1 MLYDLSLRVD
11 AIMTTARSI
20 LQSEVTPASP
30 SPSASYAT
38 NRAVWLREVSQFATR
53 IRAHLRGVEGKRKE
67 AERKNETIE
76 QDLVI
81 VRALKMRQNCA
92 DLEKEKGVND
102 VLIGKWKEEEREL
115 REACAALVPMMKVVV
130 CEEKGVMEGIMCEEK
145 GVMKGIMCEEKGV
158 TEGVVY
164 GEKNA
169 TEGVVYGEKNATKRT
184 VLEEET
190 KDVMECI
197 AGIYAVLGVVG
208 VEYALPEEQKNRL
221 GKMIARAREAK
232 RKETSE

>member
-20 LQSEVTPASP
+20 LQSEVTPTSP

-38 NRAVWLREVSQFATR
+38 NRAVWLREVNQFATR
-53 IRAHLRGVEGKRKE
+53 IGAQLRGVERKRKE
-67 AERKNETIE
+67 AEKKNETIE

-115 REACAALVPMMKVVV
+115 REACAALVPMMECVVGGEKRATEGVV
-130 CEEKGVMEGIMCEEK
+130 CEEKN
-145 GVMKGIMCEEKGV
+145 
-158 TEGVVY
+158 T
-164 GEKNA
+164 
-169 TEGVVYGEKNATKRT
+169 TKHT
-184 VLEEET
+184 ALEEET
-190 KDVMECI
+190 RDVMECI
-197 AGIYAVLGVVG
+197 AGIYAVLDVVG
-208 VEYALPEEQKNRL
+208 VEYTLPEEQKNRL

-232 RKETSE
+232 RKETSG

>member
-11 AIMTTARSI
+11 AIMTIARSI
-20 LQSEVTPASP
+20 LQSEVTSTSP

-38 NRAVWLREVSQFATR
+38 NRAVWLREVNQFATR
-53 IRAHLRGVEGKRKE
+53 IGAQLRGVERKRKE
-67 AERKNETIE
+67 AEKKNETIE

-115 REACAALVPMMKVVV
+115 REACAALVPMMEVVV
-130 CEEKGVMEGIMCEEK
+130 GGGKNM
-145 GVMKGIMCEEKGV
+145 
-158 TEGVVY
+158 TEGVVG

-169 TEGVVYGEKNATKRT
+169 IKRA
-184 VLEEET
+184 VHEEET
-190 KDVMECI
+190 RDVMECI
-197 AGIYAVLGVVG
+197 AGIYAVLDVVG

>member
-20 LQSEVTPASP
+20 LQSEVTPTSP

-38 NRAVWLREVSQFATR
+38 NRAVWLREVNQFATKVG
-53 IRAHLRGVEGKRKE
+53 AQLRGVERKRKE
-67 AERKNETIE
+67 TERKNETID

-102 VLIGKWKEEEREL
+102 VLISKWEEEEREL
-115 REACAALVPMMKVVV
+115 REACAALVPMMEVIVCGEKSVMEVVV
-130 CEEKGVMEGIMCEEK
+130 GGEN
-145 GVMKGIMCEEKGV
+145 V
-158 TEGVVY
+158 TEGVV
-164 GEKNA
+164 GGGKNM
-169 TEGVVYGEKNATKRT
+169 TKRT
-184 VLEEET
+184 VHEEET
-190 KDVMECI
+190 RDVMECI
-197 AGIYAVLGVVG
+197 AGIYAVLDVVG
-208 VEYALPEEQKNRL
+208 VEYTLPEEQKNRL

-232 RKETSE
+232 RKETSG

>member
-11 AIMTTARSI
+11 AIMTIARSI
-20 LQSEVTPASP
+20 LQSEVTPTSP

-38 NRAVWLREVSQFATR
+38 NRAVWLREVNQFATKVG
-53 IRAHLRGVEGKRKE
+53 AQLRGVERKRKE
-67 AERKNETIE
+67 TERKNETID

-102 VLIGKWKEEEREL
+102 VLISKWEEEEREL
-115 REACAALVPMMKVVV
+115 REACAALVPMMEVIMCGEKSVMEVVV
-130 CEEKGVMEGIMCEEK
+130 GGEN
-145 GVMKGIMCEEKGV
+145 V
-158 TEGVVY
+158 TEGVV
-164 GEKNA
+164 GGGKNM
-169 TEGVVYGEKNATKRT
+169 TKRT

-190 KDVMECI
+190 RDVMECI
-197 AGIYAVLGVVG
+197 AGIYAVLDVVG
-208 VEYALPEEQKNRL
+208 VEYTLPEEQKNRL

-232 RKETSE
+232 RKETSG

>member
-11 AIMTTARSI
+11 AIMTIARSI
-20 LQSEVTPASP
+20 LQSEVTPTSP

-38 NRAVWLREVSQFATR
+38 NRAVWLREVNQFATKVG
-53 IRAHLRGVEGKRKE
+53 AQLRGVERKRKE
-67 AERKNETIE
+67 TERKNETID

-102 VLIGKWKEEEREL
+102 VLISKWEEEEREL
-115 REACAALVPMMKVVV
+115 REACAALVPMMEVIVCGEKSVMEVVV
-130 CEEKGVMEGIMCEEK
+130 GGEN
-145 GVMKGIMCEEKGV
+145 V
-158 TEGVVY
+158 TEGVV
-164 GEKNA
+164 GGGKNM
-169 TEGVVYGEKNATKRT
+169 TKRT

-190 KDVMECI
+190 RDVMECI
-197 AGIYAVLGVVG
+197 AGIYAVLDVVG
-208 VEYALPEEQKNRL
+208 VECTLPEEQKNRL

-232 RKETSE
+232 RKETSG

>member
-102 VLIGKWKEEEREL
+102 VLISKWEEEEREL
-115 REACAALVPMMKVVV
+115 REACAALVPMMEVIVCGEKSVMEVVV
-130 CEEKGVMEGIMCEEK
+130 GGGKNM
-145 GVMKGIMCEEKGV
+145 
-158 TEGVVY
+158 TEGVVG

-169 TEGVVYGEKNATKRT
+169 IKRA
-184 VLEEET
+184 VHEEET
-190 KDVMECI
+190 RDVMECI
-197 AGIYAVLGVVG
+197 AGIYAVLDVVG
-208 VEYALPEEQKNRL
+208 VEYTLPEEQKNRL

>member
-20 LQSEVTPASP
+20 LQNEVTPASP

-38 NRAVWLREVSQFATR
+38 NRAVWLREVNQFATR
-53 IRAHLRGVEGKRKE
+53 IGAHLRGVEGKRKE

-115 REACAALVPMMKVVV
+115 REACAALVPMMEVVVCGEKSVKECVVCGEKRATEGVV
-130 CEEKGVMEGIMCEEK
+130 CEEKN
-145 GVMKGIMCEEKGV
+145 
-158 TEGVVY
+158 T
-164 GEKNA
+164 
-169 TEGVVYGEKNATKRT
+169 TKHT
-184 VLEEET
+184 ALEEET
-190 KDVMECI
+190 RDVMECI
-197 AGIYAVLGVVG
+197 AGIYAVLDVVG
-208 VEYALPEEQKNRL
+208 VEYTLPEEQKNRL

-232 RKETSE
+232 RKETSG

>member
-11 AIMTTARSI
+11 AIMTIARSI
-20 LQSEVTPASP
+20 LPSEVTPTSP

-38 NRAVWLREVSQFATR
+38 NRAVWLREVNQFATR
-53 IRAHLRGVEGKRKE
+53 IGAQLRGVERKRKE
-67 AERKNETIE
+67 AEKKNETIE

-102 VLIGKWKEEEREL
+102 VLISKWEEEEREL
-115 REACAALVPMMKVVV
+115 REACAALVPMMEVIVCGEKSVMEVVV
-130 CEEKGVMEGIMCEEK
+130 GGEN
-145 GVMKGIMCEEKGV
+145 V
-158 TEGVVY
+158 TEGVVG

-169 TEGVVYGEKNATKRT
+169 IKRA
-184 VLEEET
+184 VHEEET
-190 KDVMECI
+190 RDVMECI
-197 AGIYAVLGVVG
+197 AGIYAVLDVVG
-208 VEYALPEEQKNRL
+208 VEYTLPEEQKNRL

-232 RKETSE
+232 RKETSG

>member
-11 AIMTTARSI
+11 AIMTIARSI
-20 LQSEVTPASP
+20 LQSEVTPTSP

-38 NRAVWLREVSQFATR
+38 NRAVWLREVNQFATR
-53 IRAHLRGVEGKRKE
+53 IGAQLRGVERKRKE
-67 AERKNETIE
+67 AEKKNETIE

-115 REACAALVPMMKVVV
+115 REACAALVPMMEVVV
-130 CEEKGVMEGIMCEEK
+130 GGGKNM
-145 GVMKGIMCEEKGV
+145 
-158 TEGVVY
+158 TEGVVG

-169 TEGVVYGEKNATKRT
+169 IKRA

-190 KDVMECI
+190 RDVMECI
-197 AGIYAVLGVVG
+197 AGIYAVLDVVG
-208 VEYALPEEQKNRL
+208 VEYTLPEEQKNRL

-232 RKETSE
+232 RKETSR

>member
-11 AIMTTARSI
+11 AIMTIARSI
-20 LQSEVTPASP
+20 LQSEVTPTSP

-38 NRAVWLREVSQFATR
+38 NRAVWLREVNQFATR
-53 IRAHLRGVEGKRKE
+53 IGAQLRGVERKRKE
-67 AERKNETIE
+67 TERKNETIE

-102 VLIGKWKEEEREL
+102 VLISKWEEEEREL
-115 REACAALVPMMKVVV
+115 REACAALVPMMEVIVCGEKSVMEVVV
-130 CEEKGVMEGIMCEEK
+130 GGEN
-145 GVMKGIMCEEKGV
+145 V
-158 TEGVVY
+158 TEGVV
-164 GEKNA
+164 GGGKNM
-169 TEGVVYGEKNATKRT
+169 TKRT

-190 KDVMECI
+190 RDVMECI
-197 AGIYAVLGVVG
+197 AGIYAVLDVVG
-208 VEYALPEEQKNRL
+208 VEYTLPEEQKNRL

-232 RKETSE
+232 RKETSG

>member
-11 AIMTTARSI
+11 AIMTIARSI
-20 LQSEVTPASP
+20 LQSEVTPTSL

-38 NRAVWLREVSQFATR
+38 NRAVWLREVNQLVTR
-53 IRAHLRGVEGKRKE
+53 IGAHLRGVERKRKE
-67 AERKNETIE
+67 TERKNETIE

-102 VLIGKWKEEEREL
+102 VLISKWEEEEREL
-115 REACAALVPMMKVVV
+115 REACAALVPMMEVIVCGEKSVMEVVV
-130 CEEKGVMEGIMCEEK
+130 GGEN
-145 GVMKGIMCEEKGV
+145 V
-158 TEGVVY
+158 TEGVV
-164 GEKNA
+164 GGGKNM
-169 TEGVVYGEKNATKRT
+169 TKRT

-190 KDVMECI
+190 RDVMECI
-197 AGIYAVLGVVG
+197 AGIYAVLDVVG
-208 VEYALPEEQKNRL
+208 VEYTLPEEQKNRL

-232 RKETSE
+232 RKETSG

>member
-20 LQSEVTPASP
+20 LQSEVTPTSP

-38 NRAVWLREVSQFATR
+38 NRAVWLREVNQLVTR
-53 IRAHLRGVEGKRKE
+53 IGAHLRGVERKRKE
-67 AERKNETIE
+67 TERKNETID

-102 VLIGKWKEEEREL
+102 VLISKWEEEEREL
-115 REACAALVPMMKVVV
+115 REACAALVPMMEVIVCGEKSVMEVVV
-130 CEEKGVMEGIMCEEK
+130 GGEN
-145 GVMKGIMCEEKGV
+145 V
-158 TEGVVY
+158 TEGVV
-164 GEKNA
+164 GGGKNM
-169 TEGVVYGEKNATKRT
+169 TKRT

-190 KDVMECI
+190 RDVMECI
-197 AGIYAVLGVVG
+197 AGIYAVLDVVG
-208 VEYALPEEQKNRL
+208 VEYTLPEEQKNRL

>member
-20 LQSEVTPASP
+20 LQSEVTPTSP

-38 NRAVWLREVSQFATR
+38 NRAVWLREVNQLVTR
-53 IRAHLRGVEGKRKE
+53 IGAHLRGVERKRKE
-67 AERKNETIE
+67 TERKNETID

-102 VLIGKWKEEEREL
+102 VLISKWEEEEREL
-115 REACAALVPMMKVVV
+115 REACAALVPMMEVIVCGEKSVMEVVV
-130 CEEKGVMEGIMCEEK
+130 GGEN
-145 GVMKGIMCEEKGV
+145 V
-158 TEGVVY
+158 TEGVV
-164 GEKNA
+164 GGGKNM
-169 TEGVVYGEKNATKRT
+169 TKRT
-184 VLEEET
+184 VHEEET
-190 KDVMECI
+190 RDVMECI
-197 AGIYAVLGVVG
+197 AGIYAVLDVVG
-208 VEYALPEEQKNRL
+208 VEYTLPEEQKNRL

-232 RKETSE
+232 RKETSG

>member
-20 LQSEVTPASP
+20 LQSEVTPTSP

-38 NRAVWLREVSQFATR
+38 NRAVWLREVNQFATR
-53 IRAHLRGVEGKRKE
+53 IGAQLRGVERKRKE
-67 AERKNETIE
+67 AEKKNETIE

-115 REACAALVPMMKVVV
+115 REACAALVPMMEVVV
-130 CEEKGVMEGIMCEEK
+130 GGGKNM
-145 GVMKGIMCEEKGV
+145 
-158 TEGVVY
+158 TEGVVC

-169 TEGVVYGEKNATKRT
+169 IKRA

-190 KDVMECI
+190 RDVMECI
-197 AGIYAVLGVVG
+197 AGIYAVLDVVG
-208 VEYALPEEQKNRL
+208 VEYTLPEEQKNRL

-232 RKETSE
+232 RKETSR

>member
-11 AIMTTARSI
+11 AIMTIARSI
-20 LQSEVTPASP
+20 LQSEVTPTSP

-38 NRAVWLREVSQFATR
+38 NRAVWLREVNQLVTR
-53 IRAHLRGVEGKRKE
+53 IGAHLRGVERKRKE
-67 AERKNETIE
+67 TERKNETIE

-115 REACAALVPMMKVVV
+115 REACAALVPMMEVIVCGEKSVMEVVV
-130 CEEKGVMEGIMCEEK
+130 GGGKNM
-145 GVMKGIMCEEKGV
+145 
-158 TEGVVY
+158 TEGVVG

-169 TEGVVYGEKNATKRT
+169 IKRA

-190 KDVMECI
+190 RDVMECI
-197 AGIYAVLGVVG
+197 AGIYAVLDVVG
-208 VEYALPEEQKNRL
+208 VEYTLPEEQKNRL

-232 RKETSE
+232 RKETSG

>member
-11 AIMTTARSI
+11 AIMTIARSI
-20 LQSEVTPASP
+20 LQSEVTPTSP

-38 NRAVWLREVSQFATR
+38 NRAVWLREVNQFATKVG
-53 IRAHLRGVEGKRKE
+53 AQLRGVERKRKE
-67 AERKNETIE
+67 TERKNETID

-92 DLEKEKGVND
+92 DQEKEKGVND
-102 VLIGKWKEEEREL
+102 VLISKWEEEEREL
-115 REACAALVPMMKVVV
+115 REACAALVPMMEVIVCGEKSVMEVVV
-130 CEEKGVMEGIMCEEK
+130 GGENM
-145 GVMKGIMCEEKGV
+145 
-158 TEGVVY
+158 TEGVVG

-169 TEGVVYGEKNATKRT
+169 IKRA

-190 KDVMECI
+190 RDVMECI
-197 AGIYAVLGVVG
+197 AGIYAVLDVVG
-208 VEYALPEEQKNRL
+208 VEYTLPEEQKNRL

-232 RKETSE
+232 RKETSG

>member
-11 AIMTTARSI
+11 AIMTIARSI
-20 LQSEVTPASP
+20 LQSEVTPTSP

-38 NRAVWLREVSQFATR
+38 NRAVWLREVNQFATR
-53 IRAHLRGVEGKRKE
+53 IGAQLRGVERKRKE
-67 AERKNETIE
+67 TERKNETID

-102 VLIGKWKEEEREL
+102 VLISKWEEEEREL
-115 REACAALVPMMKVVV
+115 REACAALVPMMEVIVCGEKSVMEVVV
-130 CEEKGVMEGIMCEEK
+130 GGEN
-145 GVMKGIMCEEKGV
+145 V
-158 TEGVVY
+158 TEGVV
-164 GEKNA
+164 GGGKNM
-169 TEGVVYGEKNATKRT
+169 TKRT

-190 KDVMECI
+190 RDVMECI
-197 AGIYAVLGVVG
+197 AGIYAVLDVVG
-208 VEYALPEEQKNRL
+208 VEYTLPEEQKNRL

>member
-20 LQSEVTPASP
+20 LQSEVTSTSP

-38 NRAVWLREVSQFATR
+38 NRAVWLREVNQFATKVG
-53 IRAHLRGVEGKRKE
+53 AQLRGVERKRKE
-67 AERKNETIE
+67 TERKNETID

-102 VLIGKWKEEEREL
+102 VLISKWEEEEREL
-115 REACAALVPMMKVVV
+115 REACAALVPMMEVIVCGEKSVKECVVCGEKSVMEVVV
-130 CEEKGVMEGIMCEEK
+130 GG
-145 GVMKGIMCEEKGV
+145 G
-158 TEGVVY
+158 
-164 GEKNA
+164 KNM
-169 TEGVVYGEKNATKRT
+169 TKRT

-190 KDVMECI
+190 RDVMECI
-197 AGIYAVLGVVG
+197 AGIYAVLDVVG
-208 VEYALPEEQKNRL
+208 VEYTLPEEQKNRL

-232 RKETSE
+232 RKETSG

>member
-11 AIMTTARSI
+11 AIMTIARSI
-20 LQSEVTPASP
+20 LQSEVTPTSP

-38 NRAVWLREVSQFATR
+38 NRAVWLREVNQFATKVGVQ
-53 IRAHLRGVEGKRKE
+53 LRGVERKRKE
-67 AERKNETIE
+67 TERKNETIE

-102 VLIGKWKEEEREL
+102 VLISKWKEEEREL
-115 REACAALVPMMKVVV
+115 REACAALVPMMEVVV
-130 CEEKGVMEGIMCEEK
+130 GGGKNM
-145 GVMKGIMCEEKGV
+145 
-158 TEGVVY
+158 TEGVVG

-169 TEGVVYGEKNATKRT
+169 IKRA
-184 VLEEET
+184 VHEEET
-190 KDVMECI
+190 RDVMECI
-197 AGIYAVLGVVG
+197 AGIYAVLDVVG
-208 VEYALPEEQKNRL
+208 VEYTLPEEQKNRL

>member
-20 LQSEVTPASP
+20 LQSEVTPTSP

-38 NRAVWLREVSQFATR
+38 NRAVWLREVNQFATR
-53 IRAHLRGVEGKRKE
+53 IGAQLRGVERKRKE
-67 AERKNETIE
+67 TERKNETIE

-102 VLIGKWKEEEREL
+102 VLIGKWEEEEREL
-115 REACAALVPMMKVVV
+115 REACAALVPMMEVIVCGEKSVMEVVV
-130 CEEKGVMEGIMCEEK
+130 GGEN
-145 GVMKGIMCEEKGV
+145 V
-158 TEGVVY
+158 TEGVV
-164 GEKNA
+164 GGGKNM
-169 TEGVVYGEKNATKRT
+169 TKRT

-190 KDVMECI
+190 RDVVECI
-197 AGIYAVLGVVG
+197 AGIYAVLDVVG
-208 VEYALPEEQKNRL
+208 VEYTLPEEQKNRL

-232 RKETSE
+232 RKETSG

>member
-11 AIMTTARSI
+11 AIMTIARSI
-20 LQSEVTPASP
+20 LQSEVTPTSP

-38 NRAVWLREVSQFATR
+38 NRAVWLREVNQFATKVG
-53 IRAHLRGVEGKRKE
+53 AQLRGVERKRKE
-67 AERKNETIE
+67 TERKNETID

-102 VLIGKWKEEEREL
+102 VLISKWEEEEREL
-115 REACAALVPMMKVVV
+115 REACAALVPMMEVIVCGEKSVKECVVCGEKSVMEVVV
-130 CEEKGVMEGIMCEEK
+130 GG
-145 GVMKGIMCEEKGV
+145 G
-158 TEGVVY
+158 
-164 GEKNA
+164 KNM
-169 TEGVVYGEKNATKRT
+169 TKRT

-190 KDVMECI
+190 RDVMECI
-197 AGIYAVLGVVG
+197 AGIYAVLDVVG
-208 VEYALPEEQKNRL
+208 VEYTLPEEQKNRL

-232 RKETSE
+232 RKETSG

>member
-11 AIMTTARSI
+11 AIMTIARSI
-20 LQSEVTPASP
+20 LQSEVTPTSP

-38 NRAVWLREVSQFATR
+38 NRAVWLREVNQFATKVG
-53 IRAHLRGVEGKRKE
+53 AQLRGVERKRKE
-67 AERKNETIE
+67 TERKNETID

-102 VLIGKWKEEEREL
+102 VLISKWEEEEREL
-115 REACAALVPMMKVVV
+115 REACAALVPMMEVIVCGEKSVMEVVV
-130 CEEKGVMEGIMCEEK
+130 GGENM
-145 GVMKGIMCEEKGV
+145 
-158 TEGVVY
+158 TEGVVG

-169 TEGVVYGEKNATKRT
+169 IKRA

-190 KDVMECI
+190 RDVMECI
-197 AGIYAVLGVVG
+197 AGIYAVLDVVG
-208 VEYALPEEQKNRL
+208 VEYTLPEEQKNRL

-232 RKETSE
+232 RKETSG

>member
-20 LQSEVTPASP
+20 LQSEVTPTSP

-38 NRAVWLREVSQFATR
+38 NRAVWLREVNQFATR
-53 IRAHLRGVEGKRKE
+53 IGAQLRGVERKRKE
-67 AERKNETIE
+67 AEKKNETIE

-115 REACAALVPMMKVVV
+115 REACAALVPMMEVVV
-130 CEEKGVMEGIMCEEK
+130 GGEN
-145 GVMKGIMCEEKGV
+145 V
-158 TEGVVY
+158 TEGVV
-164 GEKNA
+164 GGGKNM
-169 TEGVVYGEKNATKRT
+169 TKRT

-190 KDVMECI
+190 RDVMECI
-197 AGIYAVLGVVG
+197 AGIYAVLDVVG
-208 VEYALPEEQKNRL
+208 VEYTLPEEQKNRL

-232 RKETSE
+232 RKETSR

>member
-11 AIMTTARSI
+11 AIMTIARSI
-20 LQSEVTPASP
+20 LQSEVTPTSP

-38 NRAVWLREVSQFATR
+38 NRAVWLREVNQFATR
-53 IRAHLRGVEGKRKE
+53 IGAQLRGVERKRKE
-67 AERKNETIE
+67 AEKKNETIE

-115 REACAALVPMMKVVV
+115 REACAALVPMMEVVV
-130 CEEKGVMEGIMCEEK
+130 GGEKSVREGVMG
-145 GVMKGIMCEEKGV
+145 
-158 TEGVVY
+158 
-164 GEKNA
+164 GEKSA
-169 TEGVVYGEKNATKRT
+169 TEGVVCGEKNTTERT
-184 VLEEET
+184 VLEEDT

-197 AGIYAVLGVVG
+197 AGIYAVLDVVG

>member
-20 LQSEVTPASP
+20 LQSEVTPTSP

-38 NRAVWLREVSQFATR
+38 NRAVWLREVNQFATKVG
-53 IRAHLRGVEGKRKE
+53 AQLRGVERKRKE
-67 AERKNETIE
+67 TERKNETIE

-102 VLIGKWKEEEREL
+102 VLISKWEEEEREL
-115 REACAALVPMMKVVV
+115 REACAALVPMMEVIVCGEKSVMEVVV
-130 CEEKGVMEGIMCEEK
+130 GGEN
-145 GVMKGIMCEEKGV
+145 V
-158 TEGVVY
+158 TEGVV
-164 GEKNA
+164 GGGKNM
-169 TEGVVYGEKNATKRT
+169 TKRT

-190 KDVMECI
+190 RDVMECI
-197 AGIYAVLGVVG
+197 AGIYAVLDVVG
-208 VEYALPEEQKNRL
+208 VEYTLPEEQKNRL

-232 RKETSE
+232 RKETSG

>member
-11 AIMTTARSI
+11 AIMTIARSI
-20 LQSEVTPASP
+20 LQSEVTPTSP

-38 NRAVWLREVSQFATR
+38 NRAVWLREVNQFATR
-53 IRAHLRGVEGKRKE
+53 IGAQLRGVERKRKE
-67 AERKNETIE
+67 AEKKNETID

-102 VLIGKWKEEEREL
+102 VLISKWEEEEREL
-115 REACAALVPMMKVVV
+115 REACAALVPMMEVIVCGEKSVMEVVV
-130 CEEKGVMEGIMCEEK
+130 GGEN
-145 GVMKGIMCEEKGV
+145 V
-158 TEGVVY
+158 TEGVV
-164 GEKNA
+164 GGGKNM
-169 TEGVVYGEKNATKRT
+169 TKRT

-190 KDVMECI
+190 RDVMECI
-197 AGIYAVLGVVG
+197 AGIYAVLDVVG
-208 VEYALPEEQKNRL
+208 VEYTLPEEQKNRL

-232 RKETSE
+232 RKKTSG

>member
-11 AIMTTARSI
+11 AIMTIARSI
-20 LQSEVTPASP
+20 LQSEVTPTSP

-38 NRAVWLREVSQFATR
+38 NRAVWLREVNQFATKVG
-53 IRAHLRGVEGKRKE
+53 AQLRGVERKRKE
-67 AERKNETIE
+67 TERKNETID

-102 VLIGKWKEEEREL
+102 VLISKWEEEEREL
-115 REACAALVPMMKVVV
+115 REACAALVPMMEVIVCGEKSVMEVVV
-130 CEEKGVMEGIMCEEK
+130 CGEK
-145 GVMKGIMCEEKGV
+145 V
-158 TEGVVY
+158 TEGVV
-164 GEKNA
+164 GGGKNM
-169 TEGVVYGEKNATKRT
+169 TKRT

-190 KDVMECI
+190 RDVMECI
-197 AGIYAVLGVVG
+197 AGIYAVLDVVG
-208 VEYALPEEQKNRL
+208 VEYTLPEEQKNRL

>member
-11 AIMTTARSI
+11 AIMTIARSI
-20 LQSEVTPASP
+20 LQSEVTPTSP

-38 NRAVWLREVSQFATR
+38 NRAVWLREVNQFATR
-53 IRAHLRGVEGKRKE
+53 IGAQLRGVERKRKE
-67 AERKNETIE
+67 AERKNETID

-102 VLIGKWKEEEREL
+102 VLISKWEEEEREL
-115 REACAALVPMMKVVV
+115 REACAALVPMMEVIVCGEKSVMEVVV
-130 CEEKGVMEGIMCEEK
+130 GGEN
-145 GVMKGIMCEEKGV
+145 V
-158 TEGVVY
+158 TEGVVG

-169 TEGVVYGEKNATKRT
+169 IKRA
-184 VLEEET
+184 VHEEET
-190 KDVMECI
+190 RDVMECI
-197 AGIYAVLGVVG
+197 AGIYAVMDVVG
-208 VEYALPEEQKNRL
+208 VEYTLPEEQKNRL

>member
-20 LQSEVTPASP
+20 LQSEVTPTSP

-38 NRAVWLREVSQFATR
+38 NRAVWLREVNQFATR
-53 IRAHLRGVEGKRKE
+53 IGAQLRGVERKRKE
-67 AERKNETIE
+67 AEKKNETIE

-102 VLIGKWKEEEREL
+102 VLISKWEEEEREL
-115 REACAALVPMMKVVV
+115 REACAALVPMMEVIVCGEKSVMEVVV
-130 CEEKGVMEGIMCEEK
+130 GGEN
-145 GVMKGIMCEEKGV
+145 V
-158 TEGVVY
+158 TEGVV
-164 GEKNA
+164 GGGKNM
-169 TEGVVYGEKNATKRT
+169 TKRT

-190 KDVMECI
+190 RDVMECI
-197 AGIYAVLGVVG
+197 AGIYAVLDVVG
-208 VEYALPEEQKNRL
+208 VEYTLPEEQKNRL

-232 RKETSE
+232 RKETSG

>member
-20 LQSEVTPASP
+20 LQSEVTPTSP

-38 NRAVWLREVSQFATR
+38 NRAVWLREVNQFATKVG
-53 IRAHLRGVEGKRKE
+53 AQLRGVERKRKE
-67 AERKNETIE
+67 TERKNETID

-115 REACAALVPMMKVVV
+115 REACAALVPMMEVIVCGEKSVMEVVV
-130 CEEKGVMEGIMCEEK
+130 GGEN
-145 GVMKGIMCEEKGV
+145 V
-158 TEGVVY
+158 TEGVV
-164 GEKNA
+164 GGGKNM
-169 TEGVVYGEKNATKRT
+169 TKRT

-190 KDVMECI
+190 RDVMECI
-197 AGIYAVLGVVG
+197 AGIYAVLDVVG
-208 VEYALPEEQKNRL
+208 VEYTLPEEQKNRL

-232 RKETSE
+232 RKETSG

>member
-11 AIMTTARSI
+11 AIMTIARSI
-20 LQSEVTPASP
+20 LQSEVTPTSP

-38 NRAVWLREVSQFATR
+38 NRAVWLREVNQFATKVG
-53 IRAHLRGVEGKRKE
+53 AQLRGVERKRKE
-67 AERKNETIE
+67 TERKNETID

-115 REACAALVPMMKVVV
+115 REACAALVPMMEVIVCGEKSVMEVVV
-130 CEEKGVMEGIMCEEK
+130 GGEN
-145 GVMKGIMCEEKGV
+145 V
-158 TEGVVY
+158 TEGVV
-164 GEKNA
+164 GGGKNA
-169 TEGVVYGEKNATKRT
+169 IKRA

-190 KDVMECI
+190 RDVMECI
-197 AGIYAVLGVVG
+197 AGIYAVLDVVG
-208 VEYALPEEQKNRL
+208 VEYTLPEEQKNRL

-232 RKETSE
+232 RKETSG

>member
-20 LQSEVTPASP
+20 LQSEVTPTSP

-38 NRAVWLREVSQFATR
+38 NRAVWLREVNQFATR
-53 IRAHLRGVEGKRKE
+53 IGAQLRGVERKRKE
-67 AERKNETIE
+67 TERKNETIE

-102 VLIGKWKEEEREL
+102 VLISKWEEEEREL
-115 REACAALVPMMKVVV
+115 REACAALVPMMDVIVCGEKNVMEVVV
-130 CEEKGVMEGIMCEEK
+130 GGEN
-145 GVMKGIMCEEKGV
+145 V
-158 TEGVVY
+158 TEGVV
-164 GEKNA
+164 GGGKNM
-169 TEGVVYGEKNATKRT
+169 TKRT
-184 VLEEET
+184 VHEEET
-190 KDVMECI
+190 RDVMECI
-197 AGIYAVLGVVG
+197 AGIYAVLDVVG
-208 VEYALPEEQKNRL
+208 VEYTLPEEQKNRL

-232 RKETSE
+232 RKETSG

>member
-11 AIMTTARSI
+11 AIMTIARSI
-20 LQSEVTPASP
+20 LQSEVTPTSP

-38 NRAVWLREVSQFATR
+38 NRAVWLREVNQFATKVG
-53 IRAHLRGVEGKRKE
+53 AQLRGVEGKRKE
-67 AERKNETIE
+67 TERKNETID

-102 VLIGKWKEEEREL
+102 VLISKWEEEEREL
-115 REACAALVPMMKVVV
+115 REACAALVPMMEVIVCGEKSVKECVVCGEQSVMEVVV
-130 CEEKGVMEGIMCEEK
+130 GGET
-145 GVMKGIMCEEKGV
+145 V
-158 TEGVVY
+158 TEGVV
-164 GEKNA
+164 GGGKNM
-169 TEGVVYGEKNATKRT
+169 TKRT

-190 KDVMECI
+190 RDVMECI
-197 AGIYAVLGVVG
+197 AGIYAVLDVVG
-208 VEYALPEEQKNRL
+208 VEYTLPEEQKNRL

-232 RKETSE
+232 RKETSG

>member
-11 AIMTTARSI
+11 AIMTIARSI
-20 LQSEVTPASP
+20 LQSEVTSTSP

-38 NRAVWLREVSQFATR
+38 NRAVWLREVNQFATR
-53 IRAHLRGVEGKRKE
+53 IGAQLRGVERKRKE
-67 AERKNETIE
+67 AEKKNETIE

-115 REACAALVPMMKVVV
+115 REACAALVPMMEVVV
-130 CEEKGVMEGIMCEEK
+130 GGGKNM
-145 GVMKGIMCEEKGV
+145 
-158 TEGVVY
+158 TEGVVC

-169 TEGVVYGEKNATKRT
+169 IKRA
-184 VLEEET
+184 VHEEET
-190 KDVMECI
+190 RDVMECI
-197 AGIYAVLGVVG
+197 AGIYAVLDVVG

-232 RKETSE
+232 RKETSEW

>member
-20 LQSEVTPASP
+20 LQSEVTPTSP

-38 NRAVWLREVSQFATR
+38 NRAVWLREVNQFATR
-53 IRAHLRGVEGKRKE
+53 IGVQLRGVERKRKE
-67 AERKNETIE
+67 AEKKNETIE

-102 VLIGKWKEEEREL
+102 VLISKWEEEEREL
-115 REACAALVPMMKVVV
+115 REACAALVPMMEVIVCGEKSVMEVVV
-130 CEEKGVMEGIMCEEK
+130 GGENVA
-145 GVMKGIMCEEKGV
+145 
-158 TEGVVY
+158 EGVV
-164 GEKNA
+164 GGGKNM
-169 TEGVVYGEKNATKRT
+169 TKRT

-190 KDVMECI
+190 RDVMECI
-197 AGIYAVLGVVG
+197 AGIYAVLDVVG
-208 VEYALPEEQKNRL
+208 VEYTLPEEQKNRL

-232 RKETSE
+232 RKETSG